1 MLSRRRWT
9 DLGVEGAVIV
19 VSILLAFAL
28 DAWWDSRGQR
38 QEEIQVLENLRSEF
52 QAAGSQLDRYLI
64 VDQTTL
70 TSIEAILGSA
80 QAAFAAGEAQAAVAT
95 VDLARTLIAPTF
107 DPRTGTLDGLLASG
121 RLGILSNENLR
132 RRLAAWPGLLADAAE
147 EETRSDALIR
157 DLMEPILWEKMDIS
171 PARTLPVEIAEE
183 GCSNVFW
190 GRSCEDLDV
199 EVPLPARW
207 VSESSLPASLEVLG
221 VFSTRYQILVHGVD
235 QLQTVREEIS
245 LILDE
250 IEGSQRR

>member
-9 DLGVEGAVIV
+9 DLGLEGVVIV

-38 QEEIQVLENLRSEF
+38 QEETQVLENLRSEF

-80 QAAFAAGEAQAAVAT
+80 RAAHAAGEAQVEVAT
-95 VDLARTLIAPTF
+95 VDLARTLIGPTF

-121 RLGILSNENLR
+121 RLGILRNQDLR
-132 RRLAAWPGLLADAAE
+132 QRLAAWPGLLADAAE
-147 EETRSDALIR
+147 EEAKSEALIR
-157 DLMEPILWEKMDIS
+157 DQMEPILWKQMDIS
-171 PARTLPVEIAEE
+171 PARTLPVEVTEE
-183 GCSNVFW
+183 ACSNVLW

-199 EVPLPARW
+199 EVELPARW
-207 VSESSLPASLEVLG
+207 VGSSSLPASLEVLG
-221 VFSTRYQILVHGVD
+221 VFSTRLQILAHGVD
-235 QLQTVREEIS
+235 QLQSVREEID

-250 IEGSQRR
+250 IGESRRR